1 MKLSV
6 AFDTDEGENLNKD
19 HISIAKIFILAGF
32 MEQKGGCGA
41 KRYMK
46 DS

>member
-6 AFDTDEGENLNKD
+6 AFDIDDGENLNKD
-19 HISIAKIFILAGF
+19 VMSIAKIFISAGF
-32 MEQKGGCGA
+32 VEQKEGCGA
-41 KRYMK
+41 KRHMK